1 MVTYASICLPK
12 KRATTYSHIPLL
24 TYPHLIS
31 LTTFSHHPSMCLYV
45 VVVFSIYLNEIILI
59 PLAMGVFLC
68 VDIKREL
75 GPVRLIVESASFP
88 SLAREVLIR

>member
-1 MVTYASICLPK
+1 
-12 KRATTYSHIPLL
+12 
-24 TYPHLIS
+24 
-31 LTTFSHHPSMCLYV
+31 MCLYV

-88 SLAREVLIR
+88 SLAREVFIR